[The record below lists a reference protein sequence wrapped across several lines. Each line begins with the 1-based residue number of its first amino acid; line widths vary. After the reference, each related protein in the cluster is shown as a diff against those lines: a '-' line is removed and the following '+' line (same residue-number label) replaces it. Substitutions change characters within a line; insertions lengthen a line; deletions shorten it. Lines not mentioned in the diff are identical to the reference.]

1 MNPGRLLRQAR
12 RRAGY
17 SQRALAVRTGIAQP
31 TIARIESGDSNPR
44 LATLEQLLR
53 DCGETIEAVPRAGEG
68 VDRTTIRAL
77 LAMTPAERVAS
88 LPAEAAVLDR
98 LAAARRLA

>member
-1 MNPGRLLRQAR
+1 MSPGRLLRQAR

-17 SQRALAVRTGIAQP
+17 SQRALAARTGIAQP

-53 DCGETIEAVPRAGEG
+53 ECGETLEAVPRAGTG
-68 VDRTTIRAL
+68 VDRTLIRAL
-77 LAMTPAERVAS
+77 LAMTPSERVAT
-88 LPAEAAVLDR
+88 LPSEVATLER
-98 LAAARRLA
+98 LAAARQVT